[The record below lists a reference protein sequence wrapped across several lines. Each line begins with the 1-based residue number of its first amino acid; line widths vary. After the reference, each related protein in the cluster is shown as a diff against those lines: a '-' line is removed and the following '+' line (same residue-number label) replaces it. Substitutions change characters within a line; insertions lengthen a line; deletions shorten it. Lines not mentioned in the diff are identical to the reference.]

1 MKDLHLGGNDHL
13 LGKFQVYRMLPQQKI
28 LYFFSYNGI
37 PFINSDPTLKSMKI
51 DDNIIKDIC
60 KTLMGKG
67 DVDDPNEMPSGIK
80 LRYEDLNFKKPF
92 KLQSMNLMETEPL
105 IGMIINAQARGGTES
120 ALSSYVS
127 TSGVQANTEAEDDES
142 HELTDVY

>member
-1 MKDLHLGGNDHL
+1 
-13 LGKFQVYRMLPQQKI
+13 MLPQQKI

-127 TSGVQANTEAEDDES
+127 TSGV
-142 HELTDVY
+142 